1 MSRRTG
7 AHALVRTCGSRVP
20 TAAIADGRGAS
31 ARPPTGA
38 FTALTG
44 NPWHRVDVDA
54 LRYVP
59 LNLLLAI
66 VVTAVVVALGASLP
80 GLRARDR
87 RRAAR
92 AASRALFAGSVIA
105 ILTVTLASST
115 LSSGTNLVPLRGIAG
130 QLANLN
136 GQVGTLNILGNAVMF
151 LPAGLL
157 APMALGWGIGRV
169 TAAACALSVAIE
181 IVQLALGR
189 SADVDDV
196 ILNTVGAALGAAVAV
211 AIAIFYR
218 RAADRRPA
226 PSEDRQGSDCTPP
239 ALR

>member
-1 MSRRTG
+1 M
-7 AHALVRTCGSRVP
+7 
-20 TAAIADGRGAS
+20 
-31 ARPPTGA
+31 
-38 FTALTG
+38 
-44 NPWHRVDVDA
+44 
-54 LRYVP
+54 
-59 LNLLLAI
+59 
-66 VVTAVVVALGASLP
+66 
-80 GLRARDR
+80 
-87 RRAAR
+87 
-92 AASRALFAGSVIA
+92 
-105 ILTVTLASST
+105 
-115 LSSGTNLVPLRGIAG
+115 PLRGIAG

-157 APMALGWGIGRV
+157 APMALGCGIGRV

-211 AIAIFYR
+211 AIEIFYR